1 VIVGQALQGTIHS
14 LFPGAGGNE
23 AGGIDST
30 LLAFALGLSVATAL
44 IFGILPAWH
53 ATRVRVTTM
62 AKTQTGV
69 TSAGM
74 AGVLRS
80 GLVASQIAL
89 ALALLVVAGLFTRS
103 LANIGRIDLGMQVS
117 NLTTFRV
124 SPVLNGYTPE
134 RSIAFFQQLEEHVAA
149 IPGVQLVSQS
159 VIPLLDGS
167 DSSANVSV
175 QGFDA
180 PPDADTDANTSAVG
194 PRFFSTL
201 GIPLVAGR
209 EFTPADSEVS
219 QHVAIVNEAF
229 ARKFNLGRNVVGTRM
244 ELGRNSKPKFD
255 IEIVGLV
262 RDAKYSEVKQNIPP
276 QFFLAYRQRD
286 TRGVMNFYVRSS
298 LDTSEISRAIS
309 QIVASLDANLPV
321 ENLRSMEDQIRERSR
336 DDVLLAG
343 ISSGFAALATLLAAV
358 GLYGVLAYSVAQRT
372 PEIGVRLALG
382 ADPRRIRGMVLG
394 HVGRVTVV
402 GLTAGLAGAVVL
414 GRLAAA
420 MLFRVD
426 GFDAAVMAAAVAA
439 VVAVALA
446 AATIPVFRASRIDP
460 AAALRA
466 E

>member
-1 VIVGQALQGTIHS
+1 
-14 LFPGAGGNE
+14 
-23 AGGIDST
+23 
-30 LLAFALGLSVATAL
+30 
-44 IFGILPAWH
+44 
-53 ATRVRVTTM
+53 
-62 AKTQTGV
+62 
-69 TSAGM
+69 
-74 AGVLRS
+74 
-80 GLVASQIAL
+80 
-89 ALALLVVAGLFTRS
+89 
-103 LANIGRIDLGMQVS
+103 
-117 NLTTFRV
+117 
-124 SPVLNGYTPE
+124 
-134 RSIAFFQQLEEHVAA
+134 
-149 IPGVQLVSQS
+149 
-159 VIPLLDGS
+159 
-167 DSSANVSV
+167 
-175 QGFDA
+175 
-180 PPDADTDANTSAVG
+180 
-194 PRFFSTL
+194 
-201 GIPLVAGR
+201 
-209 EFTPADSEVS
+209 
-219 QHVAIVNEAF
+219 
-229 ARKFNLGRNVVGTRM
+229 M